1 MADELKTNTTI
12 TEREIMK
19 GYARNV
25 TLADREK
32 EVDEKLKA
40 FAEGS
45 QAINRALSKTVQVPA
60 PTKEDRTKTRGE
72 NRTLTQQLRT
82 ANREYMNAQPEQR
95 AQKRQ
100 AMYSLLGNALRNK
113 GEVPAR
119 NPEGQEVKGV
129 QANNDSI
136 VAYGDALA
144 KHLKGEYAG
153 DLEGLKTAAVLP
165 DLVGP
170 HTEDQK
176 AQYEANKRYLKQLN
190 DTKELAKSI
199 AATESLVDARELRL
213 AAIRALDFLQDD
225 ALSNSGIALADLAG
239 GGDARNIGA
248 VGLNQIGETVKG
260 GWWNPGKDGDS
271 GSYGFDADLGA
282 AGATKLIAALINN
295 KGMGKGADVGGIV
308 FTNGTQDARRGAF
321 RTAFACGIEFEFED
335 TQAYKEFVPG
345 DPRPRECHILA
356 MKFQEKARKVR
367 RENNGVIDHGRVY
380 AELFADSEATGFNIA
395 NGTFDENA
403 KSAARV
409 RREFWHALVHTRAGH
424 TGASLYSKLRQSISK
439 DTTTGRAMAI
449 AMKGIHEKLK
459 EQFPAAN
466 QKADLDKAFT
476 AIIDDASKTIGT
488 ENFVNIVFSGGPN
501 AKKSN
506 TEFLGTEARKDIA
519 KHFMTQQGKYAD
531 YVWYQPQ
538 FLPTEVRIKRTIA
551 AGLFEEETREIA
563 KDLAGTFYS
572 QADSPKEQA
581 KSEKSLGIYLNSLDS
596 RVSNKQRVDFEKIE
610 AQEPEKTKLF
620 SVVESNLE
628 QAEVNALIAK
638 QDGVNNQG
646 DLDRLTLE
654 QAQALC
660 EIDSEKIVNAN
671 DGARN
676 MGNYTDGD
684 KAALRT
690 AYKAA
695 DPARAVFTEPRVD
708 AALVAMPPDEFKA
721 FVSGVNTVD
730 PSKLKA
736 QDPLAD
742 MTNFTKFESG
752 LLRDQNDK
760 DNAKAVQHG
769 RPEQDFATLTVK
781 QLKVLCVK
789 VNGQGFNP
797 KKAALDEVVDQA
809 IAVKVQEYNAAHPP
823 PADPVTA
830 ATLPAAERAAALLP
844 VMELATKGVIATN
857 LTGRTTG
864 TSINMK
870 QAARKFMTGLV
881 MLPPTVFA
889 VVATIPLFLVSI
901 PAVVVKGKESLS
913 TQMWKS
919 LHGKDSLRNK
929 MWGKEPVIKSGDY
942 QKTAIIKA
950 NVYIAERGLK
960 DVPPPTTHS
969 EIKKF
974 SYDKFAY
981 KAAMQDGMEDCMRDA
996 GIGFSKGDS
1005 SWKAPTTWK
1014 MPAVSNPDDI
1024 VQESKQGIGRL

>member
-165 DLVGP
+165 DLVDP

-213 AAIRALDFLQDD
+213 AAIRALDFLPDNAVRD
-225 ALSNSGIALADLAG
+225 SGFAL
-239 GGDARNIGA
+239 GDEANPGARNVGG
-248 VGLNQIGETVKG
+248 VGLNQIAEMIPHAL
-260 GWWNPGKDGDS
+260 WDPAEDGSS
-271 GSYGFDADLGA
+271 GSFTFDAGLSVAD
-282 AGATKLIAALINN
+282 ATRLAAALINN
-295 KGMGKGADVGGIV
+295 KGMGQQSDIGGIIMSNGTQEARRAMFRTA
-308 FTNGTQDARRGAF
+308 FTNGT
-321 RTAFACGIEFEFED
+321 EFEFKDSQE
-335 TQAYKEFVPG
+335 YKRCFPG
-345 DPRPRECHILA
+345 ETKPRACRILA
-356 MKFQEKARKVR
+356 IKFKEKSSQVR
-367 RENNGVIDHGRVY
+367 RENNGVKDDGRVY
-380 AELFADSEATGFNIA
+380 AELFADSEVTGFNVA
-395 NGTFDENA
+395 TGEFDPNA
-403 KSAARV
+403 KSAALV
-409 RREFWHALVHTRAGH
+409 RREFWLALMHPGENGKTPGR
-424 TGASLYSKLRQSISK
+424 SI
-439 DTTTGRAMAI
+439 AI
-449 AMKGIHEKLK
+449 AMKGIHGKLK
-459 EQFPAAN
+459 KQFPAPT
-466 QKADLDKAFT
+466 QKLEFDKAFT
-476 AIIDDASKTIGT
+476 AVIEDASKTIGT
-488 ENFVNIVFSGGPN
+488 ENLVDVVFGRDDGGNSP
-501 AKKSN
+501 N
-506 TEFLGTEARKDIA
+506 TEFLGVEARKDIA

-695 DPARAVFTEPRVD
+695 DPARAVFNEPQVD

-823 PADPVTA
+823 TADPVTA